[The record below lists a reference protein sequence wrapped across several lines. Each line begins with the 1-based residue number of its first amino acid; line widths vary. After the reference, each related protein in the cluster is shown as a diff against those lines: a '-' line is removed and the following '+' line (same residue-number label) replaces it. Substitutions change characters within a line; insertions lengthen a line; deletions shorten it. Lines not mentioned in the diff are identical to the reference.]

1 MLVIL
6 KPLYHRGNNCIGI
19 YFEKN
24 GAIQKVI
31 QRDAA
36 ARWSKT
42 NTCWYVPCTGENY
55 LRLKTALEN
64 KAELEISELKK
75 FLLEK
80 RKSNAQPSLTN
91 NSKIIVRVKKEET
104 TLKVAN
110 FQKVGNLEKPAT
122 SPYKL
127 SKENGEAMHEFKR
140 QLVLKG
146 YSQSTLRT
154 YENEFRPFL
163 QTLKDKPA
171 TGFTV
176 SRLKDYFQYCKIYKG
191 DTGSL

>member
-1 MLVIL
+1 LSAKEKTTTLLIACNSGVA
-6 KPLYHRGNNCIGI
+6 KPSG
-19 YFEKN
+19 FKVQ
-24 GAIQKVI
+24 AIHH
-31 QRDAA
+31 
-36 ARWSKT
+36 
-42 NTCWYVPCTGENY
+42 
-55 LRLKTALEN
+55 
-64 KAELEISELKK
+64 
-75 FLLEK
+75 
-80 RKSNAQPSLTN
+80 SLFTD
-91 NSKIIVRVKKEET
+91 SQIHHSPFTHSPIHHSLFTIHHSPFTIHRVKKEEN

-127 SKENGEAMHEFKR
+127 SKENGEAMQEFKR

-154 YENEFRPFL
+154 YENEFRQFL